1 MRSGAVFCALVILLF
16 IQAAPADA
24 ADPEEVLLIPVP
36 GTADWSAGLRPA
48 PQDIKVLSR
57 MTIRK
62 GDSLWRIA
70 RRKFGRGDYYPL
82 LLAINAIANPDLIY
96 YGRSLLLPAGT
107 LDRHPELASRLS
119 GMTAKIVFP
128 PPATS
133 SQIAPRATPRDHAR
147 QGRAP
152 ASAEVREK
160 KPRALPATGQR
171 KDSGDEAEV
180 QRIVELANQGD
191 CQGVIAA
198 AERYLSRHHRSSRQ
212 ATVLW
217 HQAECYRL
225 MSPSGQ

>member
-1 MRSGAVFCALVILLF
+1 MGGAVFCAFAILLLA
-16 IQAAPADA
+16 QPAPAGA
-24 ADPEEVLLIPVP
+24 ADPEEMLLVPIP
-36 GTADWSAGLRPA
+36 DNMDLSKGLTPA

-107 LDRHPELASRLS
+107 LDRHPALASRLS
-119 GMTAKIVFP
+119 GKTATIVFP
-128 PPATS
+128 PPAAL
-133 SQIAPRATPRDHAR
+133 SQAEPKAAPPAQVR
-147 QGRAP
+147 QGSAP
-152 ASAEVREK
+152 SSAEVRKK
-160 KPRALPATGQR
+160 KPRALPATTQR

-180 QRIVELANQGD
+180 QTIVELASQDD
-191 CQGVIAA
+191 CAGVIAA
-198 AERYLSRHHRSSRQ
+198 ADRYLARHPRSSRR

-225 MSPSGQ
+225 MPPSGQ